1 MADEPGRTPE
11 DINLARGIAAGV
23 ADRRRDVLERRIAP
37 FDLFEDLTRRVQSA
51 VTGGAAF
58 LAPERAEQLS
68 QSLHDTTRL
77 YRFFARNDMPFVL
90 ALPGMQ
96 NVFHAPVVV
105 DVFSARALQ
114 GLGVASEPPPA
125 DKPEIWP
132 QWQPLVKHLIEY
144 KKAEPVDREKA
155 YEGTISLFVDTLR
168 AIASDSTGRGSPV
181 AALAGGGG
189 GGAGGAPPPPR
200 ATTMAST
207 TTAFTVH
214 SANSGYQLD
223 YFPQYRYTPTVF
235 GGAALS
241 TPVSQT
247 IATGHYCFEGRKGG
261 TTTRDAGVHYAGP
274 GSTSTRTTAF

>member
-11 DINLARGIAAGV
+11 DINLAHDIAAV
-23 ADRRRDVLERRIAP
+23 AADRQRYVLEHRIAP
-37 FDLFEDLTRRVQSA
+37 FDLFEDLTDRVQSA

-58 LAPERAEQLS
+58 LAPARAEQLS
-68 QSLHDTTRL
+68 QSLRDTTRL

-90 ALPGMQ
+90 ALPRMR
-96 NVFHAPVVV
+96 NVFNAPVVV

-114 GLGVASEPPPA
+114 GLSVASEPPPA
-125 DKPEIWP
+125 DQPETWRE
-132 QWQPLVKHLIEY
+132 WQPLVRRLIED

-168 AIASDSTGRGSPV
+168 ALARDSAGRGSPA
-181 AALAGGGG
+181 AALAGGGTG
-189 GGAGGAPPPPR
+189 GTTPPT
-200 ATTMAST
+200 ATAST

-235 GGAALS
+235 GGATLS

-247 IATGHYCFEGRKGG
+247 IANGHYCFEGRKGG
-261 TTTRDAGVHYAGP
+261 TTTRDPGVHYAGP
-274 GSTSTRTTAF
+274 GSTATRTTAF